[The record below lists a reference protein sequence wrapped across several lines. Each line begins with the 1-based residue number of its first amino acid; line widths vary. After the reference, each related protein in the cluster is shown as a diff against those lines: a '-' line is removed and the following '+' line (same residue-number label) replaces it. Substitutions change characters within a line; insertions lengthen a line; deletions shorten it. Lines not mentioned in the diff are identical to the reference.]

1 MIRASVAGLAL
12 LTVGAPLAAQTFPT
26 PGPETP
32 RIQSA
37 QWRAGEPLVLTAL
50 PQTALT
56 VMLEPGERIQRA
68 TLGGSPAWQVAISAE
83 EDSFQVTPGPG
94 AVPASLSIETDRRAY
109 SFLLETGDGLQAA
122 YLVRLQFGPA
132 QPAYQPPADSRAQA
146 FAEAITDLDSTWRL
160 RGDRAVRPVSIRDN
174 GMKTVIE
181 YAPGQALPAVFAIG
195 PTGDEE
201 VVDGYMRDGL
211 FIIDRVHQELVFR
224 IDRAKATA
232 TRSARPAAGKADQG

>member
-1 MIRASVAGLAL
+1 MIRASLTCLAL
-12 LTVGAPLAAQTFPT
+12 LTVGAPLAAQVFPT

-37 QWRAGEPLVLTAL
+37 PWRAGEPLVLTAL

-68 TLGGSPAWQVAISAE
+68 TLSGSAAWQVAISAE
-83 EDSFQVTPGPG
+83 EDSFQITPGPD
-94 AVPASLSIETDRRAY
+94 AMPASLSVETDRRAY
-109 SFLLETGDGLQAA
+109 RFLLETGDGLQAA
-122 YLVRLQFGPA
+122 YLVSLQFGPA
-132 QPAYQPPADSRAQA
+132 KPAFQSPGPAQA
-146 FAEAITDLDSTWRL
+146 FAETPAALTSTWRL
-160 RGDRAVRPVSIRDN
+160 RGDQAVRPVTIRDD
-174 GMKTVIE
+174 GVKTVIE

-195 PTGDEE
+195 PTDEEE

-232 TRSARPAAGKADQG
+232 TRNTRPAAEKADQG

>member
-1 MIRASVAGLAL
+1 MIRASLACLAL
-12 LTVGAPLAAQTFPT
+12 LTARAPLAAQVFPT

-37 QWRAGEPLVLTAL
+37 PWRAGEPLVLTAL

-68 TLGGSPAWQVAISAE
+68 TLSGSGAWQVAISAE
-83 EDSFQVTPGPG
+83 EDSFQITPGPD
-94 AVPASLSIETDRRAY
+94 AMPASLSVETDRRAY

-122 YLVRLQFGPA
+122 YLVRLQFAPA
-132 QPAYQPPADSRAQA
+132 QPAFQSPAPAQT
-146 FAEAITDLDSTWRL
+146 FADALGELTSTWRL
-160 RGDRAVRPVSIRDN
+160 RGDQAVRPVTIRDD
-174 GMKTVIE
+174 GVKTVIE

-195 PTGDEE
+195 PTGAEE

-211 FIIDRVHQELVFR
+211 FIIDRVHQQLVFR

-232 TRSARPAAGKADQG
+232 TRSARTDAKRADRG

>member
-1 MIRASVAGLAL
+1 MIPRPFIAL
-12 LTVGAPLAAQTFPT
+12 LLVIGAPLAAQVFPI

-32 RIQSA
+32 RIQTA
-37 QWRAGEPLVLTAL
+37 EWRLGEPLVLTAL

-68 TLGGSPAWQVAISAE
+68 ALSGTPAWQVAVSAE
-83 EDSFQVTPGPG
+83 SDSFQVTPGVG
-94 AVPASLSIETDRRAY
+94 AVPASLSVQTDRRAY

-122 YLVRLQFGPA
+122 YVVRVRFGAA
-132 QPAYQPPADSRAQA
+132 QPANGPQVMGSSQ
-146 FAEAITDLDSTWRL
+146 ILGNLDWTYRL
-160 RGDRAVRPVSIRDN
+160 RGDRSVRPSSIRDN
-174 GMKTVIE
+174 GAKTVIE

-195 PTGDEE
+195 PTGEEE

-224 IDRAKATA
+224 IDKAKATA
-232 TRSARPAAGKADQG
+232 TRGARSTPQGNSEG

>member
-1 MIRASVAGLAL
+1 MIRASLACLAL
-12 LTVGAPLAAQTFPT
+12 LTVGAPLAAQAFPT

-37 QWRAGEPLVLTAL
+37 QWRSGEQLVLTAL

-68 TLGGSPAWQVAISAE
+68 TLSGSAAWQVAISAE
-83 EDSFQVTPGPG
+83 EDSLQITPGPD
-94 AVPASLSIETDRRAY
+94 AMPASLSVETDRRAY

-132 QPAYQPPADSRAQA
+132 QPAFQSPAPAQA
-146 FAEAITDLDSTWRL
+146 FADTTAELTSTWRL
-160 RGDRAVRPVSIRDN
+160 RGDQAVRPATIRDD
-174 GMKTVIE
+174 GVKTIIE
-181 YAPGQALPAVFAIG
+181 YGPGQALPAVFAIG
-195 PTGDEE
+195 PTGEE
-201 VVDGYMRDGL
+201 AVVDGYMRDGL
-211 FIIDRVHQELVFR
+211 FIIDRVHQQLVFR

-232 TRSARPAAGKADQG
+232 TRSARTDTKRADQG